1 MTKLLI
7 PLVALLLLPAHAAW
21 LEGIRWFRHDA
32 FVRVVF
38 DLSAPA
44 EYRVSERLSE
54 GYVDVILQGD
64 LTRRMAEE
72 IAIDEGGVLSARQLR
87 KTSTSLTWRIQV
99 QNMARVKHMS
109 VDEQP
114 YKVALDFYPAGAA
127 AKPKAAVGKPA
138 APPAAK
144 AEHVSAPPAVGK
156 AAAKSAAKPAVK
168 PAAKPAAPPAA
179 AHGKT
184 AAPPKPAEVKPGAL
198 AGGTGESRLEGL
210 KADERRRVL
219 VGELLLQLGDS
230 AGAMAYLEQVASQAP
245 SHAWTRFLLAQAYL
259 SKGDQYRAER
269 LLEPLAGQPEWKSL
283 LESVQARLH
292 PPDAKGVV
300 PGGDISEED
309 LAYFIGVLRHG
320 AGLSTKDLYAKAEAA
335 PGTGGRSA
343 FSLAVAGSLGLCAG
357 LLAFLVLEWRRR
369 RRQQE
374 LDRVRILS
382 EDSPRRAGG
391 GFAIQEERDYSEV
404 ARRVREE
411 LDQVLHKDHGESPEE
426 EPFAFPASGESGGR
440 TSGRVSLEE
449 QVYDLADQ
457 KKSIVEIAEELNLG
471 VDEVR
476 LHLELREQAGRIS
489 NA

>member
-1 MTKLLI
+1 MIKLLI

-114 YKVALDFYPAGAA
+114 YKVALDFYPVGVG
-127 AKPKAAVGKPA
+127 AKPKAVVAQSA
-138 APPAAK
+138 IPPAT
-144 AEHVSAPPAVGK
+144 GK
-156 AAAKSAAKPAVK
+156 AMTK
-168 PAAKPAAPPAA
+168 PAAKPAAKPAMKPAA
-179 AHGKT
+179 PPIATTQGKPN
-184 AAPPKPAEVKPGAL
+184 APPKPVVDKSTAL
-198 AGGTGESRLEGL
+198 AGGTGENRLEGL

-230 AGAMAYLEQVASQAP
+230 AGAMPYLEQVSTQAP

-269 LLEPLAGQPEWKSL
+269 LLEPLAGKPEWKSL

-292 PPDAKGVV
+292 PPNAKGVV

-309 LAYFIGVLRHG
+309 LAYFIGVIRHG
-320 AGLSTKDLYAKAEAA
+320 AGLGTKDLYAKAGPA
-335 PGTGGRSA
+335 PGAGGSSA

-357 LLAFLVLEWRRR
+357 LLAFLGLEWRRQ

-374 LDRVRILS
+374 LDRLRILS
-382 EDSPRRAGG
+382 EISPRRAGG
-391 GFAIQEERDYSEV
+391 KFALQDECDYSEV

-411 LDQVLHKDHGESPEE
+411 LDQVLHKDKGELPEE
-426 EPFAFPASGESGGR
+426 EPFAFPASGESGGHA
-440 TSGRVSLEE
+440 SSRVSQEE
-449 QVYDLADQ
+449 RVYELADQ
-457 KKSIVEIAEELNLG
+457 KKSIVEIAEGLNLG

-476 LHLELREQAGRIS
+476 LHLELREQARRIS